1 MEEITLQKVEA
12 RMRAVTQKVGLS
24 PGVILAFN
32 YLTTIIDPALGGPR
46 FDKDFGDF
54 LAARVSAKSLTAIR
68 LSAPVSMTPRSLP
81 RHRGSV

>member
-1 MEEITLQKVEA
+1 
-12 RMRAVTQKVGLS
+12 MRTGAVMQKVGFS
-24 PGVILAFN
+24 PGVMLAFN